1 MGLSK
6 IELLI
11 EVNNYFCAMKQ
22 KQLLFLHLF
31 YWGMFLVG
39 IIIVPYFVFNKG
51 HFILGLT
58 YCLTSFVCF
67 YFNYFFIVPKFFE
80 INKLYK
86 AIAGFF
92 ISVTCFV
99 LVRYFAE
106 EVVLNHFF
114 GISNYPE
121 ETEFWYYFFDNI
133 YNSVTPIFMSTVF
146 CLFKIYSS
154 LDAERLQLVE
164 EKKSAEL
171 KALKTQINPHFIFNT
186 LNNIY
191 SLVYQKSEKA
201 LPAIEELGQLL
212 RYSTKDLEKD
222 CITLDKEIGY
232 IDSLIELEKL
242 RLRNP
247 ELILVEKNIQYPHL
261 NISPMLLVPFVENA
275 FKHGDLRGKGFELK
289 ISDQD
294 KILHFYLL
302 NFKKDKMKDSVS
314 GIGIQNV
321 KKRLEILY
329 PKHELNIKDSETEF
343 IVDLKIDLQDE

>member
-1 MGLSK
+1 
-6 IELLI
+6 
-11 EVNNYFCAMKQ
+11 MKK
-22 KQLLFLHLF
+22 KQLLFLHVF
-31 YWGMFLVG
+31 YWAMFVVG
-39 IIIVPYFVFNKG
+39 TIIVPEIYSKREYSILRITYF
-51 HFILGLT
+51 I
-58 YCLTSFVCF
+58 TSFVCF
-67 YFNYFFIVPKFFE
+67 YFNYIFIVPIFFD
-80 INKLYK
+80 IKKLYK
-86 AIAGFF
+86 ILIGFS

-99 LVRYFAE
+99 LVRYFTD
-106 EVVLNHFF
+106 EVILKYFF

-121 ETEFWYYFFDNI
+121 GTEFWYYFFDNI
-133 YNSVTPIFMSTVF
+133 YNSVTSIFISTVF

-164 EKKSAEL
+164 EKKNAEL

-212 RYSTKDLEKD
+212 RYSTKDLEED
-222 CITLDKEIGY
+222 FISLDKEIGY
-232 IDSLIELEKL
+232 IDSLTELEKL

-247 ELILVEKNIQYPHL
+247 ELILVEKNIQHPHL

-289 ISDQD
+289 ISDQN
-294 KILHFYLL
+294 KVLHFYLL

-343 IVDLKIDLQDE
+343 MVDLKIDLKDE

>member
-1 MGLSK
+1 
-6 IELLI
+6 
-11 EVNNYFCAMKQ
+11 MKK
-22 KQLLFLHLF
+22 KQLLFLHVF
-31 YWGMFLVG
+31 YWAMFLVG
-39 IIIVPYFVFNKG
+39 TIIVPAFVYKKG
-51 HFILGLT
+51 YIAFKLT
-58 YCLTSFVCF
+58 YLLTSFVCF
-67 YFNYFFIVPKFFE
+67 YFNYFFIVPRFFD
-80 INKLYK
+80 IKKLYK
-86 AIAGFF
+86 AIVGFS

-99 LVRYFAE
+99 VIRYFTE
-106 EVVLNHFF
+106 EVFLPLFF
-114 GISNYPE
+114 GIRNYPE
-121 ETEFWYYFFDNI
+121 GTEFGYYFFDNI
-133 YNSVTPIFMSTVF
+133 YNSVTSIFISTVF

-164 EKKSAEL
+164 EKKNAEL

-212 RYSTKDLEKD
+212 RYSTKDLEED
-222 CITLDKEIGY
+222 FISLDKEIGY

-247 ELILVEKNIQYPHL
+247 ELILVEKDLQYSHL

-275 FKHGDLRGKGFELK
+275 FKHGDLRGKGFDLK
-289 ISDQD
+289 ISDQN
-294 KILHFYLL
+294 KVLHFYLL
-302 NFKKDKMKDSVS
+302 NFKKDKMKDSGS

-329 PKHELNIKDSETEF
+329 PKHELSIKDSETEF
-343 IVDLKIDLQDE
+343 VVDLKIDLRDE